1 LSNTRPLAV
10 AGAQPARLKLEGPG
24 QAQLGAEFDVALKIT
39 STVPVSAW
47 PMQVGFDP
55 EVVEMVAVRPGA
67 AVSSAQARDFSFTLI
82 RNGTISIAASN
93 PVAAPLADAQV
104 VELTFRPLQPGT
116 TAEVWIS
123 ALRLQD
129 AAGRALDYDVISPIK
144 IPVIP

>member
-1 LSNTRPLAV
+1 
-10 AGAQPARLKLEGPG
+10 
-24 QAQLGAEFDVALKIT
+24 
-39 STVPVSAW
+39 
-47 PMQVGFDP
+47 MQVGFDP
-55 EVVEMVAVRPGA
+55 EVVEMVSVRPGA
-67 AVSSAQARDFSFTLI
+67 AVFSAQARDFSFTLI

-129 AAGRALDYDVISPIK
+129 SAGRALDYDVISPIK
-144 IPVIP
+144 IPVMP